1 MSEGRGRVRTGGY
14 VGFADL
20 PNQVHRKSVKKGF
33 EFTLMVVGESGL
45 GKSTLVNSLFLTDLY
60 AKRAPNSAKDRINKT
75 VTIETN
81 CVEIEEKGVR
91 LRLTVVDT
99 PGFGDALNNDKC
111 EEAIIK
117 YVANQYEAYL
127 QDESGLNRRNIV
139 DNRVHCCLYFIS
151 PYGRGLKP
159 IDIKFM
165 RSLHDKVNIVPVIA
179 KADTLTKSEIRSL
192 KARILEE
199 IEEASIRIYQFPE
212 CDSDEDEDFVEMNK
226 DLKESLPFAV
236 IGSNTFIVKEG
247 NRVIGR
253 QYPWGVVE
261 VENPEHS
268 DFGKLRNMLIRT
280 HMQDLKEVTRDVH
293 YENFRS
299 QKLSYSVLNTDITS
313 TGYSTTLNTTLS
325 KTITN
330 TFNTNTSMN
339 ESSGPKVVDETDKII
354 REKDEE
360 LKRMQRMVEQLTKQQ
375 NMLAAMQKQ

>member
-1 MSEGRGRVRTGGY
+1 MSEGKEGRGRVRTGGY

-60 AKRAPNSAKDRINKT
+60 AKRAPNSAKDIFPDRINKT
-75 VTIETN
+75 VSIETN

-111 EEAIIK
+111 EESIIK

-179 KADTLTKSEIRSL
+179 KADTLTKTEIRSL

-299 QKLSYSVLNTDITS
+299 QKLSYS
-313 TGYSTTLNTTLS
+313 
-325 KTITN
+325 
-330 TFNTNTSMN
+330 TNTSIN
-339 ESSGPKVVDETDKII
+339 ESTGPKVVDETDKII